1 MTVYMRQVNDMME
14 YLPESEQQLIVEFI
28 KRISDGQR
36 AVRNAEYLAMLD
48 ESAEQIENGEV
59 ISFTMEELKAFIE
72 SDED

>member
-1 MTVYMRQVNDMME
+1 MRQVNDMME